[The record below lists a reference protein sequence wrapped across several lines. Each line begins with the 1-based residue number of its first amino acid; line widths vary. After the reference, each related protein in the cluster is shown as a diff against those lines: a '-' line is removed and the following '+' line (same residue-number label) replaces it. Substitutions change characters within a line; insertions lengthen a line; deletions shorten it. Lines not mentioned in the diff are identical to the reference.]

1 MIAER
6 YGREADLKAKEFGQE
21 SAELKKSRGMAQK
34 FWVLAQEADQLAQDY
49 QNQLPH
55 KAQ

>member
-21 SAELKKSRGMAQK
+21 SAELKKSRAMAQK

-49 QNQLPH
+49 QNQLQH